1 MKNTKIIK
9 KYFSLVVLTVF
20 LLVPLLPTAVVAGPQ
35 DSESE
40 CLAAGGQWGVVSP
53 EVNPPIYGCTG
64 LGPPPG
70 GTPPDLGVDCTG
82 NSPGCCNGVRV
93 SVDVGCTESDSPI
106 LGYLGGIINFLM
118 GGVLLVVTAMI
129 IVGGIQ
135 YITAG
140 GVPQK
145 LEAARKRIINAV
157 IALVTFLFLYGI
169 LQWLIPGGI
178 I

>member
-1 MKNTKIIK
+1 MRNTNTIK
-9 KYFSLVVLTVF
+9 KCFSLVILAVF
-20 LLVPLLPTAVVAGPQ
+20 LLAPLLPTAVVAGPQ

-40 CLAAGGQWGVVSP
+40 CAAAGGQWGVVSP
-53 EVNPPIYGCTG
+53 EVNPPVFGCTG
-64 LGPPPG
+64 LTNEG
-70 GTPPDLGVDCTG
+70 GNPPDFGVDCTG
-82 NSPGCCNGVRV
+82 NSPDCCNGVRV
-93 SVDVGCTESDSPI
+93 SVDVGCTESDNPI